1 MYIMTKSGKL
11 VIIQRGNRRTKAR
24 WEVWQKA
31 LDVLHL
37 ENCVFSVQVIL
48 KDNVHNC
55 GTHEKMLNYDI
66 LIMNYETNYAGKNPN
81 GFHIQRELLFY
92 SKHGQTVTGI
102 T

>member
-1 MYIMTKSGKL
+1 MFVYFSWEEWQLLELVQKCLYWSVMLENYCNLVSLGRFHFLRGTKSGKL

-24 WEVWQKA
+24 WEAWQKA

-55 GTHEKMLNYDI
+55 GTHEKMLN
-66 LIMNYETNYAGKNPN
+66 
-81 GFHIQRELLFY
+81 
-92 SKHGQTVTGI
+92 
-102 T
+102 